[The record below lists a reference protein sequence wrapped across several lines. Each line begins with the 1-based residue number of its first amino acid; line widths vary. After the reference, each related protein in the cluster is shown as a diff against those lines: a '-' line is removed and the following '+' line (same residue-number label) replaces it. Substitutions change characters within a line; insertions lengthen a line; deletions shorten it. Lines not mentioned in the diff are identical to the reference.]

1 MSKLI
6 TFITIAITLLLVS
19 CNSKPTL
26 QKYFVENSE
35 KKDFIALDVAP
46 SILNLDKQKL
56 AEDEKRALTSIEN
69 INIIAFKADD
79 KNKANYEVEKKKVT
93 TILKDKKYQEL
104 MHVGSGNDGAS
115 ISFVGE
121 DDKIDEFIL
130 YANNE
135 KNGFGLVRI
144 VGNQMNPADIMT
156 IISLLKK
163 SNIDFEQL
171 SKFQSLMN

>member
-1 MSKLI
+1 MTKLI
-6 TFITIAITLLLVS
+6 TFITIAITLFFVS
-19 CNSKPTL
+19 CNNKPTL

-56 AEDEKRALTSIEN
+56 DEDEKKALASIEN
-69 INIIAFKADD
+69 VNILAFKTDD

-93 TILKDKKYQEL
+93 AILKDKKYQEL
-104 MHVGSGNDGAS
+104 MHVGSGKDGAS

-121 DDKIDEFIL
+121 DDKIDEFVL
-130 YANNE
+130 FANND

-144 VGNQMNPADIMT
+144 VGNEMNPADIMT

-163 SNIDFEQL
+163 SNIDFDQF
-171 SKFQSLMN
+171 SKFTQI